1 MVRPSLRVS
10 WAAGLLILVSPLVHA
25 QGKAADLGPLLKA
38 FFDAAD
44 PPARRAAIAAIRAA
58 APGPRDVERGLRQGR
73 SYPAD
78 VPKGWQIFTHTGS
91 DGKARPYHVYIPKGY
106 DPARKHAAI
115 VQLHGGVSRA
125 DLLPEAALKQMR
137 ADVKDADQYG
147 WIQIIPLGQRGATWF
162 DRVGM
167 ANVLAQLA
175 TVKRRYNVDEDRVFL
190 GGFSDGGSGSLI
202 MGLYHPTPW
211 AGLIALSGSITV
223 GVVAPDEAFPA
234 NLSNRPIQAA
244 NGGIDPLYPSALQK
258 MFIDQLKEQGA
269 RIAWTDYPASGHDG
283 SYMAKEDPKSNQF
296 VLKTARDPAPKHVVW
311 ETANPKVGRCD
322 WVRID
327 EVRDV
332 GNNRGPEPSNLIVV
346 GPPQF
351 AMMLDTGFAGPGIR
365 VRQVPPGSLAE
376 TAGLKSDDVLT
387 RLDGVEIKTMAD
399 AQTVGLTKILA
410 MKKGDM
416 VRGEYRRGEA
426 NHSFSFPVPELP
438 RMPLFKRAG
447 HAGRVDVR
455 ASGNRI
461 DVTARAVARYTL
473 LISREMFDFDRP
485 IQVFTNGAESFNAQV
500 KPDLDFMLEQ
510 AGEDDDRS
518 AVYSAK
524 IEIQVH
530 PGAAGGRP

>member
-1 MVRPSLRVS
+1 MLRPSLRPR
-10 WAAGLLILVSPLVHA
+10 WAAALLILVSPLVH
-25 QGKAADLGPLLKA
+25 GHGMAADLGPLLKA
-38 FFDAAD
+38 FFEADD
-44 PPARRAAIAAIRAA
+44 PPARQAAIAAIRAA
-58 APGPRDVERGLRQGR
+58 APGPRDVERRLRQGR

-78 VPKGWQIFTHTGS
+78 ASKGWQIFTHIGS
-91 DGKARPYHVYIPKGY
+91 DGKVRPYHVYIPKGY
-106 DPARKHAAI
+106 DPARKHPAI

-125 DLLPEAALKQMR
+125 NLLPEAVLTQMH

-175 TVKRRYNVDEDRVFL
+175 AVKRRYNVDEDRVFL
-190 GGFSDGGSGSLI
+190 GGFSDGGSGALI
-202 MGLYHPTPW
+202 MGLYYPTPW

-223 GVVAPDEAFPA
+223 AIVAPDEAFPA
-234 NLSNRPIQAA
+234 NLSNRPVHAA

-258 MFIDQLKEQGA
+258 TFIDQLREQGA

-283 SYMAKEDPKSNQF
+283 SYMAQEDPKSNQF
-296 VLKTARDPAPKHVVW
+296 VLKTARDPAPRHVVW

-332 GNNRGPEPSNLIVV
+332 GNNQGPEPSNLVVV

-351 AMMLDTGFAGPGIR
+351 AIIPDMGFAGPGLR
-365 VRQVPPGSLAE
+365 VRQVPPGSLAQ

-399 AQTVGLTKILA
+399 AQKVGLTRILT

-416 VRGEYRRGEA
+416 VRGEYRRGAA
-426 NHSFSFPVPELP
+426 NHAFSFPVPELP
-438 RMPLFKRAG
+438 RVPLFKRTRP
-447 HAGRVDVR
+447 AGRVDVK

-473 LISREMFDFDRP
+473 LIRREMFDLERP
-485 IQVFTNGAESFNAQV
+485 IQVFTNGAESVSARV
-500 KPDLDFMLEQ
+500 KPDLDFILEQ

-524 IEIQVH
+524 IEIQVL
-530 PGAAGGRP
+530 PGAARGRP